1 MKNWIKEHYKI
12 ILLVLGLTIIGP
24 LIINILFKLH
34 PTIDFFV
41 AEWDA
46 SATLSYY
53 GTILADRYRSII
65 GQVVKGKIDRPM
77 GSFHPRHKDLYY
89 PVNYGYVSG
98 LLGGDGAEQDIYLLG
113 VKSAEQ
119 EFTGKVIAVY
129 HRYDDNETKWIV
141 VPCDDEGIVL
151 EDVEIPTDNEIYA
164 QIAFQE
170 QFFSGVLVK

>member
-1 MKNWIKEHYKI
+1 
-12 ILLVLGLTIIGP
+12 
-24 LIINILFKLH
+24 
-34 PTIDFFV
+34 
-41 AEWDA
+41 
-46 SATLSYY
+46 
-53 GTILADRYRSII
+53 
-65 GQVVKGKIDRPM
+65 M
-77 GSFHPRHKDLYY
+77 GSFHPRHKDLHY

-129 HRYDDNETKWIV
+129 HRYDD
-141 VPCDDEGIVL
+141 DEGIIL

-170 QFFSGVLVK
+170 QFFCGVLVK